1 MNIQYSNRERN
12 NAIFLL
18 SQQTDGLIRWRYVSE
33 LLYTLTQLQIGE
45 IISLCMD
52 LSTTPKK
59 KNTTLQLRKWLA
71 NNIFKTPP
79 DTINERE

>member
-59 KNTTLQLRKWLA
+59 KIQ
-71 NNIFKTPP
+71 PCS
-79 DTINERE
+79 